1 LERVFDPDKS
11 MPDETMQT
19 KVVPIDS
26 LREAPY
32 NPRVHPEK
40 AIERLAKSI
49 ENFGIRKPIVVQ
61 KSTNTIIAGHATV
74 TACKKLGY
82 KTIPVAFYDCDD
94 VTAKAYNIAD
104 NRTAELT
111 DWDFPGLKDLV
122 VEIDTGAI
130 DIELT
135 GFTRIELKEIFDY
148 DAINNFDDL
157 DKQNQDLDGYDDV
170 KIDVVVPKQYEK
182 KVREFLSNGET
193 DTAAGYGRGVLKH
206 CGLL

>member
-135 GFTRIELKEIFDY
+135 GFTRIELKEMFDY
-148 DAINNFDDL
+148 GTDDYKDL
-157 DKQNQDLDGYDDV
+157 DSQLNDLEGMEDV
-170 KIDVVVPKQYEK
+170 SIAIVVPKMYEQK
-182 KVREFLSNGET
+182 IKDWLANGERME
-193 DTAAGYGRGVLKH
+193 AAGYGRGVMKR